1 MKEGS
6 RKGPS
11 QATQMKGVTAPG
23 APTRQTPPADPWA
36 EEPLQPA
43 GKGFL
48 WIVVSA
54 LLLTVLLSPV
64 PRLPLG
70 TNDDSSW
77 SAVLGYAHEMGLQ
90 FGSDVVFT
98 YGPLGFLLTP
108 YYSVAAP
115 GMNLG
120 AEVIVTF
127 VAVLGLSLLALRLH
141 PVWRGVA
148 LVVLMLTG
156 ANTEPRMELILN
168 LALLAWGVLCLAETA
183 GLLPLVVLAALAV
196 FGGLGKGTLLFTGT
210 ICVIAVTADLFLRG
224 RRLAGVGLLVGFV
237 LCWVAG
243 WLALG
248 QQISNMGRF
257 ITNTLEVV
265 RGYSAGMGLEQL
277 PLFVWLGLSIALL
290 GIPAIALGSFAVNR
304 PEQGSKALWRACLQ
318 CVWFLAWSFLMWKQG
333 FVRVGRDHIALF
345 ISFMPIMLLSLAAFR
360 LNVDFANYIRGSLVG
375 LVCLLSLFMLVALFA
390 GDVRACLYRPCL
402 VFAHNTKALFTP
414 GAYQREMRGLQDAER
429 DAMQLPKVRQRIGH
443 GSVDVFGFRQAYAVF
458 NDLNFR
464 PRPVFQ
470 SYAAYSADL
479 MRRNEA
485 FYHSTNAPQFTLFRL
500 EALDEHFPPLEDGFL
515 LRDLLFNY
523 EPVDAEGPFL
533 LLKRKG
539 AAPVVLQYVREG
551 AVRPGELVDLR
562 DQAAADIWLQLEL
575 EPTFLGRVRDFFYRP
590 PPVELGVW
598 CQGSPNLRRARFPAP
613 ASMLAAGFLASPLLL
628 ESDDV
633 LDLYTGTSIT
643 RPVAFSIELPAGAES
658 CWQAN
663 VHFRIYR
670 IINQLGRCVSP
681 QLGRLLKF
689 PGFEV
694 APSHI
699 LAPTNA
705 ILQVSGQPVLFVPPN
720 GEIHFD
726 VPTYAKLVRGAFGF
740 APGAYSFGGLTQG
753 AQFRIEEEASDG
765 KRQLLYSQTLTPRN
779 NPDDRGMKPFS
790 VPCPGE
796 GARRLILR
804 ALPVSGNSPPWDLTC
819 WARIAF
825 E

>member
-1 MKEGS
+1 V
-6 RKGPS
+6 KGPGE
-11 QATQMKGVTAPG
+11 ATQLKGVDAPG
-23 APTRQTPPADPWA
+23 TPSRQTRPADPWA
-36 EEPLQPA
+36 EEPIRPG

-48 WIVVSA
+48 WVLLSA
-54 LLLTVLLSPV
+54 LLLTILLSPV

-77 SAVLGYAHEMGLQ
+77 SAVLGYAHETGLQ

-108 YYSVAAP
+108 YHSVAAP
-115 GMNLG
+115 GMSLAAG
-120 AEVIVTF
+120 VIVTF
-127 VAVLGLSLLALRLH
+127 VAVLGLCLLAWRLH
-141 PVWRGVA
+141 PVWRVVA
-148 LVVLMLTG
+148 LVVLVLTA

-168 LALLAWGVLCLAETA
+168 LALLGWGVLCLVET
-183 GLLPLVVLAALAV
+183 GELLPLVMLAALAV

-210 ICVIAVTADLFLRG
+210 MCVVAVAADLFLRG
-224 RRLAGVGLLVGFV
+224 RRLGGLGLLVGFV
-237 LCWVAG
+237 LCCVAA
-243 WLALG
+243 WLALS
-248 QQISNMGRF
+248 QDISNLGKF
-257 ITNTLEVV
+257 ITSTLEVV
-265 RGYSAGMGLEQL
+265 RGYSAGMGLDQL
-277 PLFVWLGLSIALL
+277 PLFVVLGLSIALL
-290 GIPAIALGSFAVNR
+290 GIPVIALGSFGVDR
-304 PEQGSKALWRACLQ
+304 PERGFKAFWRGCLQ
-318 CVWFLAWSFLMWKQG
+318 FAWFSAWLFLIWKQG
-333 FVRVGRDHIALF
+333 FVRVGRDHIVLF
-345 ISFMPIMLLSLAAFR
+345 IGFVPIMLLSFGVFRVKAAFAKY
-360 LNVDFANYIRGSLVG
+360 VRGSLVG
-375 LVCLLSLFMLVALFA
+375 LVCMLSLVMLVELFA

-402 VFAHNTKALFTP
+402 LFAHNSKALFTP
-414 GAYQREMRGLQDAER
+414 GAYQREMRELQEAER
-429 DAMQLPKVRQRIGH
+429 DAMQLPKLRQRIGN

-470 SYAAYSADL
+470 SYAAYSAAL

-562 DQAAADIWLQLEL
+562 DQAGADVWLQLEL
-575 EPTFLGRVRDFFYRP
+575 EPTLFGRARDFFYQP

-613 ASMLAAGFLASPLLL
+613 APMLAAGFLASPLLV
-628 ESDDV
+628 ENDDV

-658 CWQAN
+658 YWQPN

-670 IINQLGRCVSP
+670 IINQLGRCVTP

-689 PGFEV
+689 PGFEA
-694 APSHI
+694 APSQI

-705 ILQVSGQPVLFVPPN
+705 ILQVAGQPVLFVPPK

-726 VPTYAKLVRGAFGF
+726 VPTYAKLVRGALGF
-740 APGAYSFGGLTQG
+740 APGAYSFGGSTEG
-753 AQFRIEEEASDG
+753 AQFRIEEELPDVS
-765 KRQLLYSQTLTPRN
+765 RQLLYSQTLTPVN
-779 NPDDRGMKPFS
+779 NPADRGMKPFS

-804 ALPVSGNSPPWDLTC
+804 ALPVSANSPAWDMTC
-819 WARIAF
+819 WARLAF